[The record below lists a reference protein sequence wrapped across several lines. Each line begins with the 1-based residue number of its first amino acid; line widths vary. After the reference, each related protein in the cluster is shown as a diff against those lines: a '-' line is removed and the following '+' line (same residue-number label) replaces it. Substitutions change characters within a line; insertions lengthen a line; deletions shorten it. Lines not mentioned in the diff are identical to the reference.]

1 MKVLL
6 AARNS
11 RFDLAAL
18 EPYGEI
24 QYFASSLNPFNTEN
38 CMQVFKD
45 GLGSDF
51 DPTEDYI
58 CTTGNLLLVSMLM
71 MIAYSEFDT
80 FKILI
85 FDATSSNYRER
96 IICHV

>member
-1 MKVLL
+1 MKVFL
-6 AARNS
+6 AAKNS

-24 QYFASSLNPFNTEN
+24 QYFINSLNPFDTER
-38 CMQVFKD
+38 CQQVFKD
-45 GLGSDF
+45 GLGSNF
-51 DPTEDYI
+51 EPTEDYI

-71 MIAYSEFDT
+71 MMAYAEFDT

-85 FDATSSNYRER
+85 FDARTSNYRER
-96 IICHV
+96 VICHV

>member
-1 MKVLL
+1 MKVFL
-6 AARNS
+6 AAKNS

-24 QYFASSLNPFNTEN
+24 QYFAESLNPFNTES
-38 CMQVFKD
+38 CLQVFKD
-45 GLGSDF
+45 GLGCDF

-58 CTTGNLLLVSMLM
+58 CMTGNLLLVSMMM
-71 MIAYSEFDT
+71 MIAYSEFPT

-85 FDATSSNYRER
+85 FDAVNSNYRER
-96 IICHV
+96 VICHV